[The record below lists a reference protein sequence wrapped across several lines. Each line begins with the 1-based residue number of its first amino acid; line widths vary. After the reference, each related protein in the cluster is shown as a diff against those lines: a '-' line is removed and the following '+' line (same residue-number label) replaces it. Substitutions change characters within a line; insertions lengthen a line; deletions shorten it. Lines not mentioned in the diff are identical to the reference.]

1 MESKYT
7 NEMRKLIV
15 NDIMTNVLHTEE
27 GQRWCEEYGV
37 SHIPQQ
43 GFVLED
49 YHEEPIPFDMD
60 RAVDILLQ
68 EYDDERTDFV
78 CDDIAYGDMYTMF
91 CVFQDIVFGTC
102 WIF

>member
-15 NDIMTNVLHTEE
+15 MDVMNNVLHTEE
-27 GQRWCEEYGV
+27 GKRWCKEYGV
-37 SHIPQQ
+37 SYIPQE
-43 GFVLED
+43 GFILED
-49 YHEEPIPFDMD
+49 YHETPVMFDLD
-60 RAVDILLQ
+60 IAVDVLLQ
-68 EYDDERTDFV
+68 EYDDERTDIL

-91 CVFQDIVFGTC
+91 CCFQEIMFGTC

>member
-15 NDIMTNVLHTEE
+15 NDIMTKVLHTEE
-27 GQRWCEEYGV
+27 GELWCANYGV
-37 SHIPQQ
+37 SYIPQQ
-43 GFVLED
+43 GFCLED
-49 YHEEPIPFDMD
+49 YHEETIMFDMD

-68 EYDDERTDFV
+68 EYDDERTDWL
-78 CDDIAYGDMYTMF
+78 CDEIAHDDMHTMF
-91 CVFQDIVFGTC
+91 CTFQDIVFGNC

>member
-15 NDIMTNVLHTEE
+15 NDIMTKVLRTDE
-27 GQRWCEEYGV
+27 GKYWCNGFGV
-37 SHIPQQ
+37 YYIPQQ

-49 YHEEPIPFDMD
+49 YHEEPVMFDMEK
-60 RAVDILLQ
+60 AVDVLLQ
-68 EYDDERTDFV
+68 EYDDERTDWV
-78 CDDIAYGDMYTMF
+78 CDEIANDEMYTMF
-91 CVFQDIVFGTC
+91 CVFQDILFGST

>member
-27 GQRWCEEYGV
+27 GQKWCEDFGV

-49 YHEEPIPFDMD
+49 CHEEPIPFNMD
-60 RAVDILLQ
+60 RAVDMLLQ
-68 EYDDERTDFV
+68 EYDDERTDWV
-78 CDDIAYGDMYTMF
+78 CDEIAHNEMYTMF